1 MTDLQPL
8 PSRLASVPGMNGE
21 VNRALPPWRPLL
33 RAARQREGRAPGAGW
48 LQLATV
54 SAEGCPRVRTL
65 VFRGWSAQGELELL
79 TDTRS
84 EKPSDLLHQPRVE
97 LCWLFRKTREQFR
110 LRGLARIID
119 GEQDRE
125 ALEQHWQ
132 RLTPRGRAVWGWPQP
147 GEGFNPEGP
156 WPEQIPD
163 GAPKPEVLALIR
175 VQLERVEQLDLK
187 PHPHLR
193 RCWLRDQGWL
203 EQHLN
208 P

>member
-1 MTDLQPL
+1 MLQPEM
-8 PSRLASVPGMNGE
+8 ADGAHG
-21 VNRALPPWRPLL
+21 ALPPWRPLL
-33 RAARQREGRAPGAGW
+33 RAARQREGRAPGGGW
-48 LQLATV
+48 LQLASV

-84 EKPSDLLHQPRVE
+84 EKPHDLRHQPRVE

-110 LRGLARIID
+110 LRGLARVID
-119 GEQDRE
+119 GDRDHE
-125 ALEQHWQ
+125 ALERHWQ

-147 GEGFNPEGP
+147 GGPFEPKGP

-163 GAPKPEVLALIR
+163 GVPKPDLLALIR

>member
-1 MTDLQPL
+1 MVQPEMADE
-8 PSRLASVPGMNGE
+8 ASVG
-21 VNRALPPWRPLL
+21 LPPWRPLL
-33 RAARQREGRAPGAGW
+33 RAARQREGRAPGGGW

-54 SAEGCPRVRTL
+54 SAEGWPRVRTL

-84 EKPSDLLHQPRVE
+84 EKSNELLDQPQVE
-97 LCWLFRKTREQFR
+97 LCWLFRRTREQFR
-110 LRGLARIID
+110 LRGLARLMD
-119 GEQDRE
+119 GQQDRQ

-147 GEGFNPEGP
+147 GATFDPAGP
-156 WPEQIPD
+156 WAEQIPD
-163 GAPKPEVLALIR
+163 DVPQPEALALIR

-187 PHPHLR
+187 PHPHRR

-203 EQHLN
+203 EQQLN

>member
-1 MTDLQPL
+1 MVQPEMADE
-8 PSRLASVPGMNGE
+8 ASVG
-21 VNRALPPWRPLL
+21 LPPWRPLL
-33 RAARQREGRAPGAGW
+33 RAARQREGRAPGGGW

-54 SAEGCPRVRTL
+54 SAEGWPRVRTL

-84 EKPSDLLHQPRVE
+84 EKSNELLDQPQDE
-97 LCWLFRKTREQFR
+97 LCWLFRRTREQFR
-110 LRGLARIID
+110 LRGLARLMD
-119 GEQDRE
+119 GQQDRQ

-147 GEGFNPEGP
+147 GATFDPAGP
-156 WPEQIPD
+156 WAEQIPD
-163 GAPKPEVLALIR
+163 DVPQPEALALIR

-187 PHPHLR
+187 PHPHRR

-203 EQHLN
+203 EQQLN